1 MCKQRRRRR
10 RRRGRRK
17 VKLFQLFSVQIEREK
32 KKKKG
37 APGRKGKKRK
47 GIRARRE
54 NDTEITNKGEA
65 TFFLGEVKKEQ
76 CDSRSHL
83 IFLYKWP
90 LAHSVREMKFA

>member
-1 MCKQRRRRR
+1 M
-10 RRRGRRK
+10 
-17 VKLFQLFSVQIEREK
+17 KLFQLFSVQIEREKK

-65 TFFLGEVKKEQ
+65 TFFFWERRKEGNVRAEV
-76 CDSRSHL
+76 
-83 IFLYKWP
+83 I
-90 LAHSVREMKFA
+90 

>member
-32 KKKKG
+32 KEERGPRKK
-37 APGRKGKKRK
+37 RQKRK

-54 NDTEITNKGEA
+54 NDPEIRNKGEA
-65 TFFLGEVKKEQ
+65 TFFLGEARKEQ
-76 CDSRSHL
+76 CESRSHL

>member
-10 RRRGRRK
+10 RGRARRK
-17 VKLFQLFSVQIEREK
+17 VKLFQLFSVQIERK
-32 KKKKG
+32 KKEERG
-37 APGRKGKKRK
+37 PGRKGKKRK
-47 GIRARRE
+47 GIGARRE

-65 TFFLGEVKKEQ
+65 TFFLGEAKKEQ
-76 CDSRSHL
+76 CESRSHL

>member
-1 MCKQRRRRR
+1 M
-10 RRRGRRK
+10 
-17 VKLFQLFSVQIEREK
+17 
-32 KKKKG
+32 KKG

-65 TFFLGEVKKEQ
+65 TFFLGEAKKEQ
-76 CDSRSHL
+76 CESRSHL